1 MPFQFTCPYCF
12 KKTLVDEAIS
22 GQSGPCA
29 GCGKTIVVPEP
40 PAKLPH
46 AIQPVNRP
54 RVEIR
59 VVRTKRKVLAWGAQ
73 VVGLVAAIAVIFS
86 VSIYLLW
93 PTLSA
98 LKARRD
104 RVASLNNLQR
114 IAEALN
120 AYAVQH
126 GSYPSPIVYDTNG
139 KPLYSWRVLILEQ
152 LGEAQLAANFRRDLA
167 WDAPENAILLSQ
179 CPKVF
184 MCPTL
189 SKNQIAASANYA
201 LITGNNT
208 LFPTSGPLTFSQISD
223 GRDRTL
229 LVAEVDLAGGEW
241 SQPWDIDIAK
251 LNTRIGFGGVDA
263 IGGNHAGGGAIAF
276 ADGTPGWLPEDLS
289 PALLRGLISPAG
301 GEAIDPAP
309 FTLK

>member
-40 PAKLPH
+40 PAKLPR
-46 AIQPVNRP
+46 AIQPADRP
-54 RVEIR
+54 RIEILAT
-59 VVRTKRKVLAWGAQ
+59 RTNRKFLAWGAQ
-73 VVGLVAAIAVIFS
+73 IAGLAAAIAVIFG

-120 AYAVQH
+120 AYSIQH
-126 GSYPSPIVYDTNG
+126 GTYPTPVVYDASG

-152 LGEAQLAANFRRDLA
+152 LGESRLAASFRHDLA
-167 WDAPENAILLSQ
+167 WDSPENAMLLSQ
-179 CPKVF
+179 CPNVF
-184 MCPTL
+184 MCPTI

-208 LFPTSGPLTFSQISD
+208 VFPSSGPLAFSQITD

-229 LVAEVDLAGGEW
+229 LVAEVELAGGEW

-251 LNTRIGFGGVDA
+251 FSTKIGFGGANA

-276 ADGTPGWLPEDLS
+276 ADGRPGWLPDDLS

-301 GEAIDPAP
+301 GEQIDPTP
-309 FTLK
+309 FEPK